1 MDNANTE
8 ISLTELQNILDLNHN
23 KESLNHAFNL
33 NKENQALKELINLDQ
48 LQILSNSV
56 KEFNNFDLKI
66 KMQKLNNFM
75 IDINNAINDLGLND
89 IENKQIKNLFAN
101 LENKPTTE
109 LIKDVE
115 KVFLKIKLKGKYE
128 KITNLIHILEKRLK
142 YNSVKLKMVK
152 RKNKLE
158 ISKPYEFQR
167 IILTGNPKSPEQK
180 VINKISNKA
189 KILHNGLNFAS
200 KTSKIQQES
209 FILDIQKRKNQIEN
223 LKIKVLNY
231 SKDIKTATELKN
243 KNLAIKNLKN
253 ILTKLIKLSYGVK
266 IPKAKKN
273 QTEKTKYYNLLK
285 NNIVAQISY

>member
-1 MDNANTE
+1 MNNE
-8 ISLTELQNILDLNHN
+8 ISLTELQNILDLNHD

-33 NKENQALKELINLDQ
+33 NKENEKLKELINLEQ
-48 LQILSNSV
+48 LQVLSNSV

-75 IDINNAINDLGLND
+75 IDINNAINDLELNT
-89 IENKQIKNLFAN
+89 IENKQVKNLFAS
-101 LENKPTTE
+101 LENKPSVE
-109 LIKDVE
+109 LIKDIE
-115 KVFLKIKLKGKYE
+115 KAFLKIKLKGKYE

-158 ISKPYEFQR
+158 IAKPYEFQR

-200 KTSKIQQES
+200 KTSKIQQKS

-285 NNIVAQISY
+285 NNIVAQLSY